1 MSPRVFPTATT
12 SRAHA
17 QADVALKR
25 LLVCGP
31 VRPALVASDLLLSK
45 IRPTRITDTTIGQL
59 FPGLSSA
66 ERQRLHREISTHFG
80 RSRMVEWYVRYRK
93 PEALRSIV
101 TTSGFE
107 RLTAGPAIFM
117 SCHFSA
123 WSCLDT
129 VLRWHGYESL
139 VITAVRSRPTGA
151 LLRIGSTL
159 EERTAIAQRAA
170 AHLRAGGFVMMAGDG
185 MAGDVGIPVDVLS
198 QKPLVRPGL
207 ATLARIS
214 RAPVFPVSGTWDGHR
229 IHVRLHD
236 PLKLPETTERDAFLQ
251 GTAERIGSWLD
262 HQIRTHPEGLTPGLV
277 RWLFNTR
284 FTTR

>member
-1 MSPRVFPTATT
+1 
-12 SRAHA
+12 
-17 QADVALKR
+17 
-25 LLVCGP
+25 
-31 VRPALVASDLLLSK
+31 
-45 IRPTRITDTTIGQL
+45 
-59 FPGLSSA
+59 
-66 ERQRLHREISTHFG
+66 
-80 RSRMVEWYVRYRK
+80 
-93 PEALRSIV
+93 
-101 TTSGFE
+101 
-107 RLTAGPAIFM
+107 
-117 SCHFSA
+117 
-123 WSCLDT
+123 
-129 VLRWHGYESL
+129 

-236 PLKLPETTERDAFLQ
+236 PLQLPETTERDAFLQ
-251 GTAERIGSWLD
+251 GTAERIGNWLD
-262 HQIRTHPEGLTPGLV
+262 RQIRTHPEGLTPGLV
-277 RWLFNTR
+277 RWLFNIR
-284 FTTR
+284 FTVR